1 MSADVNFHRGAAITW
16 SSWYRALALLLM
28 CCGVM
33 GRAVCQVRADAA
45 PAPNWGAIA
54 SIQGWHGYAYDLPT
68 RAAAELSALAQCDKA
83 AGRSR
88 CVVRV
93 AFDRACGAL
102 ATGNYGEWGAASA
115 ATPAAASDSAIGQCN
130 AHLPAE
136 PCKVVVNVCS
146 AR

>member
-1 MSADVNFHRGAAITW
+1 MLVGMVIASAH
-16 SSWYRALALLLM
+16 
-28 CCGVM
+28 
-33 GRAVCQVRADAA
+33 ADTAQR
-45 PAPNWGAIA
+45 PSWGAIA

-83 AGRSR
+83 AGRAR
-88 CVVRV
+88 ACVVRT

-115 ATPAAASDSAIGQCN
+115 PTAAAAGDAAMGQCN
-130 AHLPAE
+130 GHLPAE
-136 PCKVVVNVCS
+136 PCKVVVSVCA

>member
-1 MSADVNFHRGAAITW
+1 VIRRSALGCALIGMAIVSAHADT
-16 SSWYRALALLLM
+16 
-28 CCGVM
+28 
-33 GRAVCQVRADAA
+33 GRA
-45 PAPNWGAIA
+45 PSWGAIA
-54 SIQGWHGYAYDLPT
+54 SVQGWHGYAYDLPT

-115 ATPAAASDSAIGQCN
+115 ATPAAANEGAVGQCN
-130 AHLPAE
+130 GHLPAE

-146 AR
+146 GR

>member
-1 MSADVNFHRGAAITW
+1 MIRKMATCCALI
-16 SSWYRALALLLM
+16 ALAIPI
-28 CCGVM
+28 G
-33 GRAVCQVRADAA
+33 
-45 PAPNWGAIA
+45 PAQSQTRQSPSWGAIA
-54 SIQGWHGYAYDLPT
+54 SVQSWHGYAFDLPT

-83 AGRSR
+83 AGQAR

-102 ATGNYGEWGAASA
+102 ATGNFGEWGAASA
-115 ATPAAASDSAIGQCN
+115 PTSAAASEAAAAQCN
-130 AHLPAE
+130 GHLPAE